1 MARET
6 HDLATSLSLS
16 LSGRNGE
23 IQAMVQRNATQ
34 ARRGELSVQCIKA
47 AAILVP
53 VGLMFKLGYPEGSN

>member
-16 LSGRNGE
+16 PDATERYKPWS
-23 IQAMVQRNATQ
+23 NATQ
-34 ARRGELSVQCIKA
+34 ARCGELSVQCIKA